1 MRAQMWPWLGV
12 GGGCWVLANPT
23 AHDAT
28 RGPNPAAEA
37 GRWGLGFCPLHGL
50 LLSGLGLGAQR
61 RQRLGSGAGPP
72 AGGHACGFPCHCS
85 SRKASPAWHRE
96 AQVLAKP
103 WPPQGAAPQ
112 PPALPRTSGFLG
124 RQSYENVGS
133 PTVPGLHRD
142 VPALGGGE
150 SGPHHGPRGAPAVR
164 SATPTPSWDSA
175 GHPWSPCRLPRS
187 TGQQQLFLHWTLCTR
202 AGQPLKTCRTCH
214 SDRCVCL
221 KSPSRKPHGLNP
233 ERLPSSVGGQ
243 GAGGGMPRAGP
254 PELCPAPCPEQ
265 TVSALNPA
273 FGTGRAPCWP
283 QSR

>member
-1 MRAQMWPWLGV
+1 MAAGCWQTPRPMTQPGGPTLPRRLGV
-12 GGGCWVLANPT
+12 GRLDSVPSMACSCPDWVWVPREGRDWGQELARLPEAMHVGSLVT
-23 AHDAT
+23 VPHK
-28 RGPNPAAEA
+28 RPA
-37 GRWGLGFCPLHGL
+37 LHGTERPRCWP
-50 LLSGLGLGAQR
+50 SPGPR
-61 RQRLGSGAGPP
+61 REQLPS
-72 AGGHACGFPCHCS
+72 
-85 SRKASPAWHRE
+85 
-96 AQVLAKP
+96 
-103 WPPQGAAPQ
+103 PQ

-214 SDRCVCL
+214 SDGCVCL

-254 PELCPAPCPEQ
+254 PELCPTPCPEQ